1 MVLKNTDDLL
11 KELTSTSD
19 LSTFLDENQDNF
31 NNTQVCELLTDLFN
45 KSGLTKAALA
55 KKAATSEVYLYQIF
69 SGGRTPSR
77 NRTLCLCIGMSC
89 TLDETQKVLRESCLA
104 QLYPK
109 DRRDAIIIFGL
120 SAGMTLS
127 EVNDKL
133 FTEGEETLF

>member
-11 KELTSTSD
+11 KELTSASD

-31 NNTQVCELLTDLFN
+31 NNTQVCELLTELFN

-120 SAGMTLS
+120 SAGLTLS